1 MIYRLKDGGFE
12 FMDDHNRVG
21 RLRELLREKLGE
33 EIAEC
38 FDDVVADLTSDH
50 EEAALEY
57 IQKKLLHPLNIMNSM
72 LADKDFSQTIPDAVK
87 SCKLP
92 SKPDS
97 RVIIPGQRKT
107 QFPDKCCRN
116 SRTDPHTTSYN
127 GSTFSM
133 EKESILRRSAYGLQ
147 ESAHTPFYQWNEQ
160 QGNRSD
166 NR

>member
-1 MIYRLKDGGFE
+1 MIYRLRDGGFE

-38 FDDVVADLTSDH
+38 FDDVVADMTSDH

-87 SCKLP
+87 SKL
-92 SKPDS
+92 
-97 RVIIPGQRKT
+97 
-107 QFPDKCCRN
+107 
-116 SRTDPHTTSYN
+116 RTIKKELKELDN
-127 GSTFSM
+127 GSEL
-133 EKESILRRSAYGLQ
+133 EKYI
-147 ESAHTPFYQWNEQ
+147 
-160 QGNRSD
+160 
-166 NR
+166 